1 MLLIASRRL
10 ERAILAKHGL
20 RSHLQYAKYIQDDDL
35 NAHTQEH
42 HMDANMLKV
51 LSLRC
56 YFSCILLAKADMAED
71 KCLSFG
77 RAGVKIPSAVDFT
90 VSLNW

>member
-1 MLLIASRRL
+1 MQIFCVRYAHAGAVVFFFSLMLLIASRRL

-51 LSLRC
+51 
-56 YFSCILLAKADMAED
+56 
-71 KCLSFG
+71 
-77 RAGVKIPSAVDFT
+77 PSACTLCLAFFFHRGWE
-90 VSLNW
+90 S